1 MNAASEAERGSAVA
15 EMVLLIVP
23 ILFLPLATIS
33 VTLNAYL
40 RLVLTDVAIEGAR
53 TAALADQT
61 LEDGVV
67 RAKSLLT
74 GALGR
79 EVNPTV
85 MISRSQNSQG
95 LAVVKIMLQIEK
107 PIAMAVTTHA
117 LAETQR

>member
-1 MNAASEAERGSAVA
+1 MNAASRNERGSAVA
-15 EMVLLIVP
+15 EVVLLMVP

-61 LEDGVV
+61 LDDGVV
-67 RAKSLLT
+67 RAKSLLIS
-74 GALGR
+74 ALGR

-85 MISRSQNSQG
+85 IISRSQNSQG
-95 LAVVKIMLQIEK
+95 FAVVQIMLQIEK
-107 PIAMAVTTHA
+107 PIAMVVTTHA
-117 LAETQR
+117 LAEIQK

>member
-1 MNAASEAERGSAVA
+1 MNAASEAERGSAVV